1 MVHPARMMMIGGVLP
16 LLAVGVGGCANVNPK
31 QDYQR
36 ASALIAERTGITEA
50 LEAST
55 DEVVGPKV
63 DALLSD
69 GLTVDE
75 AIRVALLNNRSFQAL
90 FQTIGASRADV
101 VQSALLTNP
110 SVTLMARIPVPGGRT
125 KWNVDFAQELVELW
139 QIPVRKKIAHQ
150 QLEQTILDV
159 AQQAI
164 ALSADVK
171 ARSYELLA
179 VRRAEATA
187 QKHFEVSEQSLK
199 LAQDRFKV
207 GETSE
212 IDVKLTQAGVLSI
225 QLEALVLE
233 RDRQVAAAALGR
245 ALGLSRTSKPVELK
259 DALPKPGGLRPDEML
274 VAFAVDNRIDAQI
287 RKSQVAAAEQQ
298 LMLELRRR
306 FPSVVLG
313 PAWEQPTKG
322 PSLLGPFV
330 QFTLPIWDQNQ
341 AQIAK
346 ARFLLT
352 QRRKEYEDLLD
363 TIALDVQHAAAV
375 ARSAETQV
383 LLYEQ
388 KILPLANENVVDAGR
403 LYKAG
408 ERDIVTVIE
417 AQDALIIHQRQY
429 ETVLRD
435 YALAMTG
442 LERSVGGRLPAPATS
457 QAQADA
463 APTPEAPEGLP
474 TPEAE
479 PAAMECFGPP
489 VLEE

>member
-1 MVHPARMMMIGGVLP
+1 MVHPGRMMI
-16 LLAVGVGGCANVNPK
+16 VGGAFALVALGVSGCATVNPK

-36 ASALIAERTGITEA
+36 ASKLIAERTGVSEA
-50 LEAST
+50 VEATT
-55 DEVVGPKV
+55 DEVVGGKV

-69 GLTVDE
+69 GLSVDE

-139 QIPVRKKIAHQ
+139 QIPVRKKIAHK

-187 QKHFEVSEQSLK
+187 QKHIEVSEQSLK
-199 LAQDRFKV
+199 LAQDRFKA

-212 IDVKLTQAGVLSI
+212 IDVKLTRAGVLAI

-259 DALPKPGGLRPDEML
+259 DTLPKPGGLRPDDTL
-274 VAFAVDNRIDAQI
+274 VTFAVANRIDAQI
-287 RKSQVAAAEQQ
+287 RKSQVAASEQQ
-298 LMLELRRR
+298 LVLERRRR
-306 FPSVVLG
+306 FPSVMVG

-322 PSLLGPFV
+322 ASLLGPFV

-346 ARFLLT
+346 AQFLVK
-352 QRRKEYEDLLD
+352 QRRKEHEDLLD
-363 TIALDVQHAAAV
+363 TIALDVQQAAAV

-388 KILPLANENVVDAGR
+388 KILPLANENVADAGR

-408 ERDIVTVIE
+408 ERDIFTLIE
-417 AQDALIIHQRQY
+417 AHDALIIHQRQY

-435 YALAMTG
+435 YALAMAE
-442 LERSVGGRLPAPATS
+442 LERSVGGRLPGAAAS

-463 APTPEAPEGLP
+463 APTPEPVEVLP
-474 TPEAE
+474 IPEAE
-479 PAAMECFGPP
+479 PAAMERVGPP
-489 VLEE
+489 AVEE